1 MERQRGTRLVGA
13 RGRSVS
19 PRRATVRGRF
29 EQALPRRTGTLG
41 GRLRIRRVLLG
52 GLFGSRKQRAFVR
65 PPEQRAYEPWA
76 GDSEPQ
82 VGGVLQISGWPARG
96 WPVA

>member
-1 MERQRGTRLVGA
+1 MERKRGTRLVGA

-19 PRRATVRGRF
+19 PRRATVRRRF
-29 EQALPRRTGTLG
+29 EQVLPRRTGALG

-65 PPEQRAYEPWA
+65 PPEQRAHEPRA
-76 GDSEPQ
+76 GHPEPHT
-82 VGGVLQISGWPARG
+82 GGPLPISSWPAPRR
-96 WPVA
+96 PLA